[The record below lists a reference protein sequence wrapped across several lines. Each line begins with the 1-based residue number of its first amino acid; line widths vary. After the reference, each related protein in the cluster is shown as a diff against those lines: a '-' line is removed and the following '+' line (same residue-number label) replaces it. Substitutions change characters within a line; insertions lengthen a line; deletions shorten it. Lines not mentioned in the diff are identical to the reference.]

1 MALISV
7 AAACTQSPQV
17 AEQAPSSPT
26 AEEQVSASP
35 GQPDTPAAPDAPT
48 ASEAADSSSELEPD
62 VPEPPTPEPSDEQTT
77 ASISEQTDEGTEA
90 PEVSAS
96 DSAPAGEGQTS
107 RRSRQFEIIDI
118 LPRDAI
124 LAIFDPQFVS
134 ASEADEF
141 MGEFELVLG
150 LTINGDKRAYS
161 LPFLDSHEIVNDV
174 VGGKPVAVTW

>member
-1 MALISV
+1 M
-7 AAACTQSPQV
+7 
-17 AEQAPSSPT
+17 
-26 AEEQVSASP
+26 SASA

-77 ASISEQTDEGTEA
+77 ASISEQTDEGTE
-90 PEVSAS
+90 EIE
-96 DSAPAGEGQTS
+96 APAGEGQTS
-107 RRSRQFEIIDI
+107 RKSRQFEIIDI

-134 ASEADEF
+134 VSEADEF
-141 MGEFELVLG
+141 MREFELVLG